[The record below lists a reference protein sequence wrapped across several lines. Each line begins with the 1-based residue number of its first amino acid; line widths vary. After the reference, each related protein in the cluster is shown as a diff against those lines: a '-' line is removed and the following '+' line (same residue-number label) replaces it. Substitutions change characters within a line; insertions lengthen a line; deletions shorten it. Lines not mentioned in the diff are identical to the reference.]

1 MAETE
6 ARPVDDGRPSAGV
19 PSDRPPEPTDASD
32 RNGATPIETDRG
44 HAAPAPLAEGEG
56 EGEGARH
63 DPAAVPADATATG
76 GPPAAS
82 EGPRH
87 TPRRGK
93 HEHGARRRFV
103 GSTPFLILVALVVAL
118 IVKTFFVQAFYIPSA
133 SMEPTLAVGDR
144 VFVNKVVYDLGDI
157 TRGDVIVFG
166 NPHPGQGTDRGPIG
180 AFLSWLGEGIGFAQP
195 EDEDFIKRVVG
206 LPGET
211 VEISDNVVY
220 IDGEPLDEPYLT
232 DDAKVSNG
240 DYPLTQ
246 VPDDALFVMGDN
258 RGNSADSRYGLGFVP
273 VDEVIGRAFVVI
285 WPPEDMGGI

>member
-1 MAETE
+1 MADTE
-6 ARPVDDGRPSAGV
+6 ARSRDDAERPSDADLPAPDPTPDDGSSASEA
-19 PSDRPPEPTDASD
+19 PL
-32 RNGATPIETDRG
+32 
-44 HAAPAPLAEGEG
+44 HAA
-56 EGEGARH
+56 
-63 DPAAVPADATATG
+63 
-76 GPPAAS
+76 
-82 EGPRH
+82 
-87 TPRRGK
+87 RRGK
-93 HEHGARRRFV
+93 HEHGARHRFV

-118 IVKTFFVQAFYIPSA
+118 VVKTFFVQAFYIPSE

-166 NPHPGQGTDRGPIG
+166 NPHPGQDTERGPIG

-220 IDGEPLDEPYLT
+220 IDGEPLEEPYLT
-232 DDAKVSNG
+232 DDAKLHNG
-240 DYPLTQ
+240 EYPLKQ
-246 VPDDALFVMGDN
+246 VPDDTLFVMGDN

-273 VDEVIGRAFVVI
+273 VEKVIGRAFVVI